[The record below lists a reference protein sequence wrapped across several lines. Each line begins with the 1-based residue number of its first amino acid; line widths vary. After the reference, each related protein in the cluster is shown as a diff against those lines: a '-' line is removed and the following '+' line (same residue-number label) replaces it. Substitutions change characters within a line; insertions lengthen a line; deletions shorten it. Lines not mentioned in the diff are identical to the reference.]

1 MSATPKRQVNRMANN
16 CVLDASAVLAYLNDE
31 PGAEHVGTALDNNT
45 CLLSA
50 VNYIE
55 VVSRL
60 LDHGMPAADA
70 ASVVASLEL
79 NIVALDFALAQR
91 SAELRLGTRSA
102 GLSLGDRACLA
113 LAERE
118 ACAAVTADRP
128 WVPLAEHLG
137 IRVECIRPTLS

>member
-1 MSATPKRQVNRMANN
+1 MANN

-31 PGAEHVGTALDNNT
+31 PGAEHVGACLDKHT
-45 CLLSA
+45 CLLST

-70 ASVVASLEL
+70 ASVVVALEL

-118 ACAAVTADRP
+118 ACAAITADRP
-128 WVPLAEHLG
+128 WLPLAESLG
-137 IRVECIRPTLS
+137 IRVQCIRPTMS